1 MYIKKIDENA
11 INKLKTLITKSEYLA
26 AENVEYRGTTPCY
39 DGDIVLF
46 NNANQTKNGG
56 TSTARIQVKGK
67 VVTKFREKLVYNK
80 LQLNDLE
87 TYKNDNGV
95 IFFVVAM
102 RNVVNDIEK
111 DVVVYCKTLFGN
123 ELVEI
128 LEHKQKTFS
137 ISLRKVNN
145 GNELLEIVRYF
156 VVNRN
161 PMTYP
166 LIRLENNYEKK
177 IDKFIVNNIHIG
189 KYSAKFTEFTTLN
202 VEIDDVVRTVDFTFD
217 HMKLS
222 KDIILKIDGREY
234 NSNINYKIS
243 KIDIENQTTIA
254 SGIMIKIRRNS
265 INLNFKLKQEYD
277 FYNSFL
283 ISKVFQT
290 LRNKKQVEINGEP
303 LTLLEINKINED
315 LDFVNVVNTIID
327 IYQELEL
334 LGISMNEMKL
344 KTILTELNV
353 VKSFLKLF
361 HSNNSNFNRLSV
373 SGSNLYFTKVFDK
386 IFLVKKEVDGDL
398 NQFFSL
404 PFINEDHDLSLNLIK
419 NEVQINLPMIMSI
432 KDWTSNDNR
441 FDPINLSNFYFDKGI
456 IVKNLIE
463 KIDHDNLIFYNDFA
477 LCLINGYDKNN
488 DKLSLEIAGIIF
500 SNIVNM
506 SPTTLFFINH
516 QQTLLRLNS
525 SIDNS
530 AISKIENETNDDI
543 IKFACFIILGEFNLS
558 LMLYQ
563 RLNEIELKT
572 LKDTPIMNL
581 FYSMYAIKKDVT

>member
-463 KIDHDNLIFYNDFA
+463 KIDRDNLIFYNDFA

>member
-373 SGSNLYFTKVFDK
+373 SESHLYFTKVFDK

-463 KIDHDNLIFYNDFA
+463 KIDRDNLIFYNDFA

>member
-344 KTILTELNV
+344 KTISTELNV